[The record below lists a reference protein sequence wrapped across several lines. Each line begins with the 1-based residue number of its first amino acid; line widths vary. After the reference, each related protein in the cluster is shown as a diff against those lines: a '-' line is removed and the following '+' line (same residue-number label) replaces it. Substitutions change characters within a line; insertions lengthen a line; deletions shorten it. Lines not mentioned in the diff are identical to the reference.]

1 MQIQVQP
8 HFLDLN
14 LFLQNKPPPM
24 KKLFFSLAI
33 LFIPLLSINLQGQN
47 DDTDVASQKF
57 YDKGIKAYEKE
68 DYEKALDWFVKS
80 IEAKEAFTEEAYSYL
95 GKSYYAD
102 RKQISGSLE
111 EEVVDIKS
119 EIEADA
125 PPKESSKLKTTI
137 GTDLNT
143 IIKSFATSEE
153 ETDEESEN
161 SEGETASMETVNEDS
176 SPSPSLGI
184 AVSAYQGGVAAYKQS
199 DYVGAIQY
207 FNLVIE
213 AGEGNTEKAFNY
225 RGMCYHALGDY
236 TAAITDYDSTL
247 ALEPESYI
255 TYHNRGIAHQS
266 AKLYNKALMDYN
278 KTIQINPSY
287 SRAYESR
294 AVLYYKMRDMQKA
307 QSDCEKILEINPD
320 SQTAKRLQERLEKE
334 NK

>member
-1 MQIQVQP
+1 
-8 HFLDLN
+8 
-14 LFLQNKPPPM
+14 M
-24 KKLFFSLAI
+24 KKLFFPFAI
-33 LFIPLLSINLQGQN
+33 LFIAFLPANLQGQS
-47 DDTDVASQKF
+47 DDTDVVSQKF
-57 YDKGIKAYEKE
+57 YDKGVKAYEKE

-80 IEAKEAFTEEAYSYL
+80 IEAKEAFTEETYNYL
-95 GKSYYAD
+95 GKSYYSD
-102 RKQISGSLE
+102 RKKISGFLE
-111 EEVVDIKS
+111 EEVVDVKS
-119 EIEADA
+119 TIETETDVR
-125 PPKESSKLKTTI
+125 PKESPKLKATMATN
-137 GTDLNT
+137 LNKLMET
-143 IIKSFATSEE
+143 YISPQE
-153 ETDEESEN
+153 ETGEESESTEN
-161 SEGETASMETVNEDS
+161 ETTSIETDTLNEGNNR
-176 SPSPSLGI
+176 SLGI
-184 AVSAYQGGVAAYKQS
+184 ATSAYQGGVAAYRQS

-213 AGEGNTEKAFNY
+213 AGEGNTEKALNY

-247 ALEPESYI
+247 TLEPGSYI

-307 QSDCEKILEINPD
+307 QSDCEKILEMNPG
-320 SQTAKRLQERLEKE
+320 SQTAKRLQERLEQE